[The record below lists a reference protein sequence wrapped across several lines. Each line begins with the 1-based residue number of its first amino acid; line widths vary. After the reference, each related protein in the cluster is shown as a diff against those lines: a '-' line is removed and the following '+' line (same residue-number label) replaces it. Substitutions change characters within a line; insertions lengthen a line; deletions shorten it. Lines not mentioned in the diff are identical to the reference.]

1 MDPADIRRAAAAA
14 ALDSLRRRW
23 ILRTSE
29 DLHQQPSASPS
40 TPAPPRIAEPAEP
53 AAIVR
58 RSLSFSR
65 PARTPAPS
73 SAVPATAERA
83 ASSEAP
89 PPPSSSSAVARPS
102 LLSPA
107 LTPATVARRDERE
120 STTALRVARRDE
132 RESGTASR
140 DAPTIGSA
148 DDRAALNAALR
159 PRRPELARR
168 DAQLAQRDAELAQRD
183 APVQAPA
190 RKRAH
195 VRSIKLSPEH
205 PSIYYL

>member
-1 MDPADIRRAAAAA
+1 VPGRTPCPGGRRAREDAVPRMSSAAAWPELACAPA
-14 ALDSLRRRW
+14 ASAPTASLRQRR
-23 ILRTSE
+23 L
-29 DLHQQPSASPS
+29 A
-40 TPAPPRIAEPAEP
+40 
-53 AAIVR
+53 
-58 RSLSFSR
+58 
-65 PARTPAPS
+65 
-73 SAVPATAERA
+73 AERA

-102 LLSPA
+102 LPSPAVLRPAVLSPA

-120 STTALRVARRDE
+120 SATALRAARRDE

-159 PRRPELARR
+159 PRRPELAQR
-168 DAQLAQRDAELAQRD
+168 DAQLAQRDAPA
-183 APVQAPA
+183 QAPA